1 MLNGIFL
8 NCRYYLQPRS
18 GKNRPFLTHSTP
30 PGTRLSSDNSLGS
43 LRLQIQYT
51 EDRVFPANVY
61 DDLKNLLLQSIH
73 IQVKLLNNH
82 VKSKFLNF

>member
-1 MLNGIFL
+1 M
-8 NCRYYLQPRS
+8 QPRS
-18 GKNRPFLTHSTP
+18 AKNRPYVTRSTP

-61 DDLKNLLLQSIH
+61 DNLKNLLLESLNV
-73 IQVKLLNNH
+73 QVRHFSKNLL
-82 VKSKFLNF
+82 FLNRC